1 MKFSIEMD
9 TAQPMRSDQ
18 IEALVALV
26 RSMGEVRDAQLP
38 TQHEITEK
46 VRAECEIENKPGTF
60 YPQPGVE
67 GMSTDDDAVEFVPV
81 GPTEFVLSSGQT
93 GVMDDTPNIDTAV
106 VFGAQPLEVINGAGE
121 VGTLGAGTGT
131 VTPITMPEKDSQGV
145 VWDQRIHASTKT
157 QTKVGQ
163 WTRRKGVD
171 DAVFA
176 QVMGELTAAAIG
188 APLTVAPPPPPP
200 AASGPMTFPEFV
212 TKATAK
218 GIKAE
223 TIVAECQKHGVAS
236 VPLLATARPDL
247 IPTVAAALGVV

>member
-18 IEALVALV
+18 VEALVALV
-26 RSMGEVRDAQLP
+26 RTMGEVRDAQLP

-46 VRAECEIENKPGTF
+46 VRAECEIQNKPVT
-60 YPQPGVE
+60 
-67 GMSTDDDAVEFVPV
+67 FVPV
-81 GPTEFVLSSGQT
+81 GPTEFVMGSGQT
-93 GVMDDTPNIDTAV
+93 GVMNDAPTIDTASI
-106 VFGAQPLEVINGAGE
+106 FSTNTAAAPLEVVNGAGE
-121 VGTLGAGTGT
+121 VGVLGAGTGV
-131 VTPITMPEKDSQGV
+131 VTAITMPEKDSQGV

-200 AASGPMTFPEFV
+200 ADPAPVAPPPPPAASGPMTFPEFV